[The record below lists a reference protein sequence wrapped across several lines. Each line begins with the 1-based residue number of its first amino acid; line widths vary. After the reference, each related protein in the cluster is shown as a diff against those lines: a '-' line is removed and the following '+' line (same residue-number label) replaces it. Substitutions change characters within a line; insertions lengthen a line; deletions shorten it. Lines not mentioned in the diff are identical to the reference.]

1 MGGFWHPL
9 IDDSE
14 VKKTESAGCCSNLY
28 VVPYFVIVLVSC
40 NFFFLFFFFLVFQ
53 FLFIKL
59 CLGFEAEEVNV
70 VSLSDEVLGTEYE

>member
-40 NFFFLFFFFLVFQ
+40 NFFFLFFFFFGFSVFVYKIV
-53 FLFIKL
+53 FRI
-59 CLGFEAEEVNV
+59 
-70 VSLSDEVLGTEYE
+70 